1 MMTKLKSLVV
11 MMGILTGLTAIA
23 QPKLEFKEERH
34 DFGTI
39 KEDGGKVTYVFGLFN
54 RGDEPLTIE
63 KVKTPCGC
71 TTPYWTKD
79 VIPPGE
85 GGYVEAEFDPLHR
98 PGVFNKVLTVHTN
111 AETKLHYLTII
122 GEVLP
127 RKRTVAD
134 NFPAKRGN
142 LRFKLPQLYLG
153 KVNTKAV
160 DTTHFTIYNE
170 GANTVNIL
178 GAEAPSHIKVDVVEG
193 TIKPGGFGKIVLSY
207 DAMKRADLGFLTD
220 EIVLKTTDEVEP
232 NKDMMVMAE
241 VEIYFGPLTP
251 KQLAQA
257 PKLVIEPME
266 LDLGVM
272 KVGEIATGKFLIR
285 NDGKTQM
292 KIIKIMPECGCTST
306 KAPAERINPGESTVL
321 EVEFDSKDQDGHV
334 VKVIDF
340 YCNDPINSHVELKI
354 KSVVNPVED

>member
-1 MMTKLKSLVV
+1 MTKLKPVV
-11 MMGILTGLTAIA
+11 ALIGILLGLTAMA
-23 QPKLEFKEERH
+23 QPKLEFREERH

-39 KEDGGKVTYVFGLFN
+39 KEDEGKVTYVFALEN
-54 RGDEPLTIE
+54 TGDEPLLIE

-79 VIPPGE
+79 VIPPGK

-98 PGVFNKVLTVHTN
+98 PGVFNKVLTVQTN

-127 RKRTVAD
+127 RKRTMAD

-153 KVNTKAV
+153 KVNTKEV
-160 DTTHFTIYNE
+160 DTTHFTIFNE
-170 GANTVNIL
+170 GGKTVDIL
-178 GAEAPSHIKVDVVEG
+178 GAETPSHIKVEVLDK
-193 TIKPGGFGKIVLSY
+193 TIKPGGFGKFVLSY
-207 DAMKRADLGFLTD
+207 DALKRADLGFLTD

-251 KQLAQA
+251 KQLEQA
-257 PKLVIEPME
+257 PKLVIEPTE
-266 LDLGVM
+266 LDLGVL
-272 KVGEIATGKFLIR
+272 KVGQIVTGKFKIR
-285 NDGKTQM
+285 NEGKTQM
-292 KIIKIMPECGCTST
+292 KIVKIMPECGCTST
-306 KAPAERINPGESTVL
+306 KAPAERLNPGESTIL

-334 VKVIDF
+334 TKIIDF
-340 YCNDPINSHVELKI
+340 YCTDPVNSHVELKI
-354 KSVVNPVED
+354 KAVVNPVED